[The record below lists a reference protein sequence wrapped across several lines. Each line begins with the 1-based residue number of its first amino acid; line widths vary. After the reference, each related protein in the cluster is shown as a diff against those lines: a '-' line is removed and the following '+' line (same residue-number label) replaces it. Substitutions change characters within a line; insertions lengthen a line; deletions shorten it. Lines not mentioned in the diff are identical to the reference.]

1 MASSESVHTT
11 NNDDEEQNGGPP
23 DDTIFDLIQEGNWEA
38 VSTTITTTPKTASL
52 IDSVS
57 GQAPLHKICSI
68 GSCSEELIQMVVEA
82 APTMIRLAD
91 KVYHDTPLHIVCRN
105 SQTTSGKIRIL
116 LRYATPED
124 VLKRNVIGGTCL
136 HSACGHN
143 AILDVL
149 EQIVRKNPAVLKI
162 STFDQIP
169 PIRGLFFS
177 YTQSIPGVLAVGRLL
192 KRGRQEKVDNEEGHW
207 ERFWAKA
214 SFLALEYHK
223 LTTAYPTPPATITQD
238 HVAHGLIHS
247 SAPLNLLKIAFK
259 LNANCARAVDRHGNT
274 PLHLLVERRPYRLK
288 EREALQSALQAFP
301 EAAGISNRDG
311 HPPLLLAIKNKIPFE
326 NGVCDILKSDM
337 TVVSCQDTETHLVPF
352 QLAAAVGGP
361 EALNT
366 TFSLLSA
373 LPQELTR

>member
-1 MASSESVHTT
+1 MASSESAPA
-11 NNDDEEQNGGPP
+11 NGEDERN
-23 DDTIFDLIQEGNWEA
+23 IFDWIREANWEA
-38 VSTTITTTPKTASL
+38 VSSIITNTPEAASL
-52 IDSVS
+52 IDPVS
-57 GQAPLHKICSI
+57 GRAPLHKICSI
-68 GSCSEELIQMVVEA
+68 GSCSEELIQLVVSA
-82 APTMIRLAD
+82 APDMIRHVD
-91 KVYHDTPLHIVCRN
+91 KVYHDTPLHYMCRN
-105 SQTTSGKIRIL
+105 SQKTNGKIRIL
-116 LRYATPED
+116 LQYATPED
-124 VLKRNVIGGTCL
+124 VLIRNVIGGTCL

-143 AILDVL
+143 AILGVL
-149 EQIVRKNPAVLKI
+149 EQIVRKNPAVLKV

-177 YTQSIPGVLAVGRLL
+177 YTQSIPGVLAVGKLL
-192 KRGRQEKVDNEEGHW
+192 KGRPVEEGHW

-214 SFLALEYHK
+214 SFLALEYYK
-223 LTTAYPTPPATITQD
+223 LTTACPTPPERITQD
-238 HVAHGLIHS
+238 YVAHGLIHS

-259 LNANCARAVDRHGNT
+259 LRESCARAVDRNGDT

-288 EREALQSALQAFP
+288 EREALQSALEAYP
-301 EAAGISNRDG
+301 EAAGMDNLDG

-326 NGVCDILKSDM
+326 NGVSDILRSDM
-337 TVVSCQDTETHLVPF
+337 TVVSRQDTETHLVPF